1 MTLIGIVKHSQS
13 FQNSKVTMSLQY
25 IKKEVREFIF
35 SLQMNIKVSYR
46 LISTLWASKM
56 PTRWYYHYCW
66 VWSSILK
73 VLKVISLQYLYNISK
88 KEVRKGVHFL
98 HADEHQSFYK
108 LRLLLLMEV
117 ARYAQSTQNRKLV
130 IFLQRVLQLLPCS
143 IVMQNIQIFYGGPAM
158 FIVVSS
164 HSQTTNFLPEH
175 LNILIKQQLC
185 GEGFPFLLPLVQAD
199 VFR

>member
-1 MTLIGIVKHSQS
+1 
-13 FQNSKVTMSLQY
+13 
-25 IKKEVREFIF
+25 
-35 SLQMNIKVSYR
+35 MNIKVSYR

-108 LRLLLLMEV
+108 LELFFWWKWPDMPKVPKMGSWWYFCKECCSYFCVLFWCKTFTYFTGVQPYLLLL
-117 ARYAQSTQNRKLV
+117 
-130 IFLQRVLQLLPCS
+130 
-143 IVMQNIQIFYGGPAM
+143 
-158 FIVVSS
+158 VSS
-164 HSQTTNFLPEH
+164 HSQTR
-175 LNILIKQQLC
+175 NIIIKQQLS
-185 GEGFPFLLPLVQAD
+185 GEGFPSLLPLLQAD
-199 VFR
+199 VFQQKQ